1 MSPVPEWGC
10 QVWGRG
16 WRGGVAAR
24 CPPQPRGRGSL
35 GAGGRLTSPGGWGRG
50 RGPGGTPWT
59 PAWCPP
65 GAWAVT
71 QSTPGQ
77 QADTVLLHY
86 ILYPLPRSLAW
97 KYIQSRN
104 FSCKSC
110 FLFFI
115 VNILNAI
122 QLAWNFKYGS
132 YKFPFHLSFQR
143 ISALLQCHCGNTGNK
158 KFATNKFWLGNV
170 QENVQNARMQYSR
183 NTPTMS
189 NLRSRENVEGFPF
202 HDFIQSPSKQGK
214 HVMKKCWIMSIW
226 LWL

>member
-1 MSPVPEWGC
+1 MMMMIVSPVPEWGC
-10 QVWGRG
+10 RVWGRG

-24 CPPQPRGRGSL
+24 CPPQPRGGGSP

-50 RGPGGTPWT
+50 RGPGSSGATRRT

-77 QADTVLLHY
+77 QGDTVRPDGNMCCYKLLHY

-110 FLFFI
+110 FFI
-115 VNILNAI
+115 FYC
-122 QLAWNFKYGS
+122 QHFKCNSIGM
-132 YKFPFHLSFQR
+132 KLQVWELQVSFSL
-143 ISALLQCHCGNTGNK
+143 IFSADLCTS
-158 KFATNKFWLGNV
+158 AV
-170 QENVQNARMQYSR
+170 S
-183 NTPTMS
+183 
-189 NLRSRENVEGFPF
+189 LRE
-202 HDFIQSPSKQGK
+202 HQK
-214 HVMKKCWIMSIW
+214 
-226 LWL
+226 